1 MRKNNDV
8 FIDYKLLKTCVSI
21 IMVLDHYGWVRELK
35 GTGNTVRSTCP
46 IHNGSNDKQFVVNI
60 RKNTWCCFGDCR
72 KGGSILELVASYEKI
87 DIREAAVRIASW
99 FPLSLPHS
107 PTRSTVMSD
116 NKKPTHK
123 VFVVEER
130 EGEGKDEDAFW
141 TRVGSAWPHKDG
153 KGYNIVLSALP
164 LNGRLVLREFT
175 EDDDKADD
183 GKSRY
188 GASTS
193 RNDNGRNRPN
203 FTAVSPRLLSYRIR
217 IFQLSPRKNRNICNN
232 HRSLTATDYPRP
244 SPVNQ

>member
-1 MRKNNDV
+1 MLKNNDV
-8 FIDYKLLKTCVSI
+8 FVDYKLLKTCVSI

-35 GTGNTVRSTCP
+35 GTGNTVRSCCP

-72 KGGSILELVASYEKI
+72 KGGSILELVSALEKI
-87 DIREAAVRIASW
+87 AIREAAVRIASW

-130 EGEGKDEDAFW
+130 EGEGKDENAFW
-141 TRVGSAWPHKDG
+141 TRVGSAWSHKDG
-153 KGYNIVLSALP
+153 KGFNVVLSALP

-175 EDDDKADD
+175 EEDDKADD
-183 GKSRY
+183 GKR
-188 GASTS
+188 TVQ
-193 RNDNGRNRPN
+193 RVDFKKR
-203 FTAVSPRLLSYRIR
+203 
-217 IFQLSPRKNRNICNN
+217 
-232 HRSLTATDYPRP
+232 
-244 SPVNQ
+244 